1 MSTLI
6 ASSVSKSNEILDSNQ
21 DSKVLK
27 LKYFNHN
34 SRCRKSISSYSVDGE
49 IHDVH
54 ASFLYQYLETTEP
67 MNVVISCGT
76 NNIASGDSAWSIIF
90 QVNC

>member
-6 ASSVSKSNEILDSNQ
+6 ASSVSKSNEILVSNQ
-21 DSKVLK
+21 DSNT
-27 LKYFNHN
+27 FNHN

-76 NNIASGDSAWSIIF
+76 NNIAIGDSAWSIIF
-90 QVNC
+90 QVNCSV

>member
-1 MSTLI
+1 MKYLTQI
-6 ASSVSKSNEILDSNQ
+6 KIEKPNE
-21 DSKVLK
+21 
-27 LKYFNHN
+27 LKYFLTIILGVE
-34 SRCRKSISSYSVDGE
+34 KSISSYSADGE

>member
-6 ASSVSKSNEILDSNQ
+6 ASSVSTSNEILDSNQ
-21 DSKVLK
+21 DSN
-27 LKYFNHN
+27 FNHN